1 MAPKVKH
8 TKEAIIHAGLE
19 VVRHRGPAG
28 LTARNIAEQLGSS
41 IQPIYRTFASMEVLS
56 AEVSAAA
63 SRIALSYAWE
73 AEDEESAFLAIGL
86 GYLEFSRAEP
96 HLFRFLLA
104 GGFRLWSPTAADWPL
119 FELLGKMRRDGL
131 IAELSEESL
140 RRLLRDMFIYT
151 HGLSAL
157 APSNPTW
164 DERNQERDLLRYV
177 GGRLMAL
184 AVLEERG
191 EFSFEAIT
199 RRFHT

>member
-8 TKEAIIHAGLE
+8 TREAIIRAGLE
-19 VVRHRGPAG
+19 VVRDRGPAG
-28 LTARNIAEQLGSS
+28 LTARNIAERLGSS
-41 IQPIYRTFASMEVLS
+41 VQPIYRTFAAMDALS
-56 AEVSAAA
+56 AEVGAAA
-63 SRIALSYAWE
+63 SRIALSYARE

-96 HLFRFLLA
+96 NLFHLLPA
-104 GGFRLWSPTAADWPL
+104 GGFRLWSPTGTDWPL
-119 FELLGKMRRDGL
+119 FELLDKMRRDDF
-131 IAELSEESL
+131 IAELSEEAL
-140 RRLLRDMFIYT
+140 QRLLRDMFIYT

-157 APSNPTW
+157 SPAKPTR
-164 DERNQERDLLRYV
+164 DDRSRERSLLRDV

-191 EFSFEAIT
+191 EFSFEAMT